1 MVFVTITNN
10 SDNAKIYING
20 KLESNIDIKDIGEV
34 IANGEIIFK
43 LDGDI
48 DRTQFIWM
56 KYFSIFNTELSQS
69 NIKEIYKIQSYSE
82 YLKDFWGNPLM
93 YNKEYYMFN
102 AGNKNSY
109 IKLKKDSSVGEIL
122 TRSKYNQNSNY
133 INYRNLYI
141 GEKFIIRRKSNSQS
155 INDDIVRKEDYIY
168 LDFFNSNREWRV
180 YAYKDFKEEEK
191 NCF

>member
-1 MVFVTITNN
+1 M
-10 SDNAKIYING
+10 D
-20 KLESNIDIKDIGEV
+20 
-34 IANGEIIFK
+34 EIF
-43 LDGDI
+43 
-48 DRTQFIWM
+48 Q
-56 KYFSIFNTELSQS
+56 YFNTELSQS

-82 YLKDFWGNPLM
+82 YLKDFGKSLM

-141 GEKFIIRRKSNSQS
+141 GEN
-155 INDDIVRKEDYIY
+155 
-168 LDFFNSNREWRV
+168 LL
-180 YAYKDFKEEEK
+180 
-191 NCF
+191 

>member
-1 MVFVTITNN
+1 
-10 SDNAKIYING
+10 
-20 KLESNIDIKDIGEV
+20 
-34 IANGEIIFK
+34 
-43 LDGDI
+43 
-48 DRTQFIWM
+48 
-56 KYFSIFNTELSQS
+56 
-69 NIKEIYKIQSYSE
+69 
-82 YLKDFWGNPLM
+82 M

-109 IKLKKDSSVGEIL
+109 IKLKKDSPVGEIL

-168 LDFFNSNREWRV
+168 LDFFNLNQEWRV
-180 YAYKDFKEEEK
+180 YALKKF
-191 NCF
+191 

>member
-10 SDNAKIYING
+10 LNNAKIYING
-20 KLESNIDIKDIGEV
+20 KLESNTDIKDIREV

-69 NIKEIYKIQSYSE
+69 NIEEIYKIQSYSE

-109 IKLKKDSSVGEIL
+109 IKLKKNSPVGEIL
-122 TRSKYNQNSNY
+122 NT
-133 INYRNLYI
+133 
-141 GEKFIIRRKSNSQS
+141 
-155 INDDIVRKEDYIY
+155 
-168 LDFFNSNREWRV
+168 
-180 YAYKDFKEEEK
+180 
-191 NCF
+191 